1 MLQPQFKL
9 NAKKEIYVP
18 GDKSISHRSVLFCAL
33 SQGKSEIHGFLEG
46 EDPLHT
52 LHCFESMGLSV
63 SSLGKGSYSVESPG
77 KQNLKSP
84 QGVLDFGNAGTGIRL
99 SAGLLAGLP
108 QIQATLTGDASL
120 CKRPMA
126 RIMNP
131 LKEMGADIRSAEGN
145 DRAPLLVQGKQL
157 KDYSYQSPIAS
168 AQIKSALVLA
178 ALSSDI
184 SIDYKE
190 SEVSRDHT
198 ENMIRF
204 LGGNI
209 IHHSP
214 IHFTVK
220 PPYFFE
226 GAKYVIPGDISSA
239 AFFIV
244 FGLCGGGNEPLLIKN
259 IGLNPSRIGIIT
271 VLQNMGGKIE
281 IVAKRVECGEEIGDL
296 LVYPSKLKRT
306 VITEDLIPSI
316 IDEIPILTV
325 AGLFSEGGFQISH
338 AEELRAKESDRI
350 HSMVSNLEK
359 LGIQVKEVKD
369 GYEFGEVS
377 SIQKTKIETFMDHRI
392 AMSFA
397 ILSKL
402 TGVDF
407 TFDDTSWVDTSFPG
421 FFEILKSM

>member
-1 MLQPQFKL
+1 MLRPQIKL

-63 SSLGKGSYSVESPG
+63 TSIGKGSYQVVSPG
-77 KQNLKSP
+77 KNHLKSP
-84 QGVLDFGNAGTGIRL
+84 NQVLDFGNAGTGIRL
-99 SAGLLAGLP
+99 SAGLISGLP
-108 QIQATLTGDASL
+108 GIHATLTGDASL

-131 LKEMGADIRSAEGN
+131 LKEMGAQIVSVEGN
-145 DRAPLLVQGKQL
+145 DRAPLQIQGKQL
-157 KDYSYQSPIAS
+157 TSYSYVSPIAS

-178 ALSSDI
+178 ALASGI
-184 SIDYKE
+184 SIEYKE

-204 LGGNI
+204 LGGDI
-209 IHHSP
+209 VHHSP
-214 IHFTVK
+214 VHFTVK
-220 PPYFFE
+220 PPYNFE
-226 GAKYVIPGDISSA
+226 GTKYVIPGDISSA
-239 AFFIV
+239 AFYIV
-244 FGLCGGGNEPLLIKN
+244 FGLCVGGSEPLLIKN
-259 IGLNPSRIGIIT
+259 IGLNPSRIGILT
-271 VLQNMGGKIE
+271 VLKNMGGNIE
-281 IVAKRVECGEEIGDL
+281 IIAKRVECGEEIGDL

-316 IDEIPILTV
+316 IDEIPILTI

-338 AEELRAKESDRI
+338 AEELRTKESDRI
-350 HSMVSNLEK
+350 HSMVTNLEK
-359 LGIQVKEVKD
+359 LGVKVKEVKD
-369 GYEFGEVS
+369 GYEFGEIE

-402 TGVDF
+402 SGVELS
-407 TFDDTSWVDTSFPG
+407 FDDTSWVDTSFPG
-421 FFEILKSM
+421 FFEILKSF

>member
-63 SSLGKGSYSVESPG
+63 SSLGKGSYTVISPG
-77 KQNLKSP
+77 KENLQSP

-99 SAGLLAGLP
+99 SAGLLSGLP

-131 LKEMGADIRSAEGN
+131 LKEMGADIRSVEGN
-145 DRAPLLVQGKQL
+145 DKAPLFIQGKQL
-157 KDYSYQSPIAS
+157 KDYSYKSPIAS

-178 ALSSDI
+178 ALSSGI
-184 SIDYKE
+184 SIDYQE

-220 PPYFFE
+220 PPYVFE

-244 FGLCGGGNEPLLIKN
+244 FGLCGGGSEPLLIKN

-296 LVYPSKLKRT
+296 LIFPSKLKRT

-359 LGIQVKEVKD
+359 LGIHVNEVKD
-369 GYEFGEVS
+369 GYEFGEVT

-402 TGVDF
+402 AGVDL

>member
-1 MLQPQFKL
+1 MLQPQIKL
-9 NAKKEIYVP
+9 NAKNEIYVP
-18 GDKSISHRSVLFCAL
+18 GDKSISHRTVLFCAL

-52 LHCFESMGLSV
+52 LRCFESMGLSV
-63 SSLGKGSYSVESPG
+63 SSLGKGSYSVTSPG

-84 QGVLDFGNAGTGIRL
+84 TGVLDFGNAGTGIRL

-108 QIQATLTGDASL
+108 GMNATLTGDASL

-131 LKEMGADIRSAEGN
+131 LQEMGASVISVEGN
-145 DRAPLLVQGKQL
+145 DRAPLRIEGKQL
-157 KDYSYQSPIAS
+157 KDYSYVSPIAS

-178 ALSSDI
+178 ALASDI
-184 SIDYKE
+184 SIEYKE

-204 LGGNI
+204 LGGTI
-209 IHHSP
+209 THHSP
-214 IHFTVK
+214 VHFTVK
-220 PPYFFE
+220 PPYRFE
-226 GAKYVIPGDISSA
+226 GTKYVIPGDISSA

-244 FGLCGGGNEPLLIKN
+244 FGLCVGGSEPLLIKN
-259 IGLNPSRIGIIT
+259 IGLNPSRIGILT
-271 VLQNMGGKIE
+271 VLQKMGGKIE
-281 IVAKRVECGEEIGDL
+281 IIAKRVECGEEIGDL

-316 IDEIPILTV
+316 IDEIPILTI

-350 HSMVSNLEK
+350 RSMVSNLER
-359 LGIQVKEVKD
+359 LGVKVKEVND
-369 GYEFGEVS
+369 GYEFDEVGT
-377 SIQKTKIETFMDHRI
+377 IQNAKIETFMDHRI

-402 TGVDF
+402 SGVSLS
-407 TFDDTSWVDTSFPG
+407 FDDTSWVDTSFPG
-421 FFEILKSM
+421 FFEILKSV

>member
-1 MLQPQFKL
+1 MLKPQIKL
-9 NAKKEIYVP
+9 SAKKEIYVP
-18 GDKSISHRSVLFCAL
+18 GDKSISHRSVLFSAL

-52 LHCFESMGLSV
+52 LNCFASLGLSV
-63 SSLGKGSYSVESPG
+63 GPIGKGSYSVQSPG

-84 QGVLDFGNAGTGIRL
+84 TGLLDFGNAGTGIRL

-108 QIQATLTGDASL
+108 QITATLTGDASL

-131 LKEMGADIRSAEGN
+131 LREMGADIVSVEGN
-145 DRAPLLVQGKQL
+145 DRAPLRVTGKQL
-157 KDYSYQSPIAS
+157 KSYSYTSPIAS

-178 ALSSDI
+178 ALASEI

-209 IHHSP
+209 KHHSP
-214 IHFTVK
+214 VHFTVE
-220 PPYFFE
+220 PPYHFE
-226 GAKYVIPGDISSA
+226 GAKFVIPGDISSA
-239 AFFIV
+239 AFYIV
-244 FGLCGGGNEPLLIKN
+244 FGLCAGGTEPLLIRN
-259 IGLNPSRIGIIT
+259 IGLNPSRVGIIT
-271 VLQNMGGKIE
+271 VLRNMGGKIE
-281 IVAKRVECGEEIGDL
+281 VTAKRQECGEEIGDL
-296 LVYPSKLKRT
+296 LVYPSQLKRS

-316 IDEIPILTV
+316 IDEIPILTI
-325 AGLFSEGGFQISH
+325 AGLFSEGGFKISH

-350 HSMVSNLEK
+350 QSMVSNLER
-359 LGIQVKEVKD
+359 LGVTVMESKD
-369 GYEFGEVS
+369 GYEFGEVKE
-377 SIQKTKIETFMDHRI
+377 IKTSAIETFMDHRI

-402 TGVDF
+402 SGVEL

-421 FFEILKSM
+421 FFEILKSF

>member
-1 MLQPQFKL
+1 MLKPQIKL

-63 SSLGKGSYSVESPG
+63 TSIGKGSYSVVSPG
-77 KQNLKSP
+77 KGNLKSP
-84 QGVLDFGNAGTGIRL
+84 KTVLDFGNAGTGIRL
-99 SAGLLAGLP
+99 SAGLLSGLP
-108 QIQATLTGDASL
+108 QIKATLTGDASL

-126 RIMNP
+126 RIMDP
-131 LKEMGADIRSAEGN
+131 LNEMGADITSVEGN
-145 DRAPLLVQGKQL
+145 NRAPLLIQGKQL
-157 KDYSYQSPIAS
+157 KNYSYTSKIAS

-178 ALSSDI
+178 ALASEI
-184 SIDYKE
+184 SIEYRE

-209 IHHSP
+209 EHHSSY
-214 IHFTVK
+214 HFTVK
-220 PPYFFE
+220 PPYQFE
-226 GAKYVIPGDISSA
+226 GTRYVIPGDISSA
-239 AFFIV
+239 AFYIV
-244 FGLCGGGNEPLLIKN
+244 FGLCVGGSEPLLIKN
-259 IGLNPSRIGIIT
+259 IGLNPSRIGILT

-306 VITEDLIPSI
+306 IITEDLIPSI
-316 IDEIPILTV
+316 IDEIPILTI

-359 LGIQVKEVKD
+359 LGVKVNEVKD
-369 GYEFGEVS
+369 GYEFGETS
-377 SIQKTKIETFMDHRI
+377 SIQNTKIETFMDHRI

-402 TGVDF
+402 TGVDLS
-407 TFDDTSWVDTSFPG
+407 FDDTSWVDTSFPG
-421 FFEILKSM
+421 FFDILKSF